1 MERINQNWFKRFC
14 FVDKSCPCYVVLCSS
29 KNIFLQIGVNTE
41 SKEVKLSN
49 GNSLKYDHLVLAT
62 GAKPRTLQIPGSEAS
77 NIFILRTPNDA
88 NQIAALSEGKNLV
101 IVGTSFIGM
110 EVAAALVGELLIMDG
125 TLSPQLKPVY
135 KKDFFGCI

>member
-14 FVDKSCPCYVVLCSS
+14 FVDKSCPCYVVLSSS

-41 SKEVKLSN
+41 SKEVKL
-49 GNSLKYDHLVLAT
+49 
-62 GAKPRTLQIPGSEAS
+62 S

>member
-1 MERINQNWFKRFC
+1 M
-14 FVDKSCPCYVVLCSS
+14 
-29 KNIFLQIGVNTE
+29 NTE